1 MKHHYFSALL
11 VLSLA
16 ILPITFL
23 SCNSSSGG
31 GGVDGKIR
39 YEAEI
44 LAGTIGYSIHID
56 YVDNDG
62 NNKYTTKE
70 IYEPDD
76 SPKWSYSF
84 SADDGAHLYLKAWT
98 GRPPRGWGYGDDTLI
113 ELFIN
118 GQSAK
123 RIVAGRPEIDGYLR
137 IDDDGNVTFED
148 SHN

>member
-76 SPKWSYSF
+76 SPQVVFIHSVQMTELIYTLKPGR
-84 SADDGAHLYLKAWT
+84 ADRHEV
-98 GRPPRGWGYGDDTLI
+98 GDMATIPL
-113 ELFIN
+113 
-118 GQSAK
+118 
-123 RIVAGRPEIDGYLR
+123 
-137 IDDDGNVTFED
+137 
-148 SHN
+148 